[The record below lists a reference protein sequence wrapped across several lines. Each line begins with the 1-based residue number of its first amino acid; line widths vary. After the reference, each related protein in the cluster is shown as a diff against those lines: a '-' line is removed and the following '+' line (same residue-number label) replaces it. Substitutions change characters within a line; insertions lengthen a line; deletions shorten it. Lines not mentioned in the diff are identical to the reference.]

1 MAIVVLLAVDTDFSE
16 GTIQFYTTVAFIVGC
31 YTSILS
37 GWIGMKIAV
46 YANIRTAFEAQ

>member
-1 MAIVVLLAVDTDFSE
+1 MSIVVFFAVDFIDFSA
-16 GTIQFYTTVAFIVGC
+16 GVQFYTTIAFVIGA

-37 GWIGMKIAV
+37 GWIGMRIAV